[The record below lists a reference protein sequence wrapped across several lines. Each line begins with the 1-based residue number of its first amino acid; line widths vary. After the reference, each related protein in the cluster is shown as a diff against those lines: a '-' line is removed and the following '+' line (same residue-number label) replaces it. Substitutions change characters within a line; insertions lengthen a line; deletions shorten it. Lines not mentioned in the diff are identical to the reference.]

1 MIMLETKTKEQELLK
16 AYLEAN
22 ASEML
27 IDKINNGVEII
38 KDGKTLISKK
48 TLDTFMSYATEE
60 AKKQA
65 EQGAKCAMVEDAIVF
80 GWLIHYFEEDSIEG
94 TLYNED
100 GTEYKPTVKKPE
112 AKPTV
117 KVESKPKSNVGEVIS
132 MFEGMEDLF
141 KPDDKPKNPLEN
153 LKSNIITFPSG
164 DYLYMGY
171 ENGIIYAGT
180 MTNTGI
186 LRQYEYEY
194 EHDLSVD
201 KNLEDIYEYILEKE
215 PKYASKPPVM
225 NIDIETGEV
234 LEQYEFDIEIAAKL
248 YEIFG
253 NDLEGC

>member
-1 MIMLETKTKEQELLK
+1 MIVLETKTKEQELLK
-16 AYLEAN
+16 AYLEENAN
-22 ASEML
+22 DTL
-27 IDKINNGVEII
+27 IDKINNGVKIV

-65 EQGAKCAMVEDAIVF
+65 EQGVKCAMVEDAIVF
-80 GWLIHYFEEDSIEG
+80 GWLMHYFQEDTIEG
-94 TLYNED
+94 ILYNED
-100 GTEYKPTVKKPE
+100 GTEYKPTVKKQE
-112 AKPTV
+112 VKP
-117 KVESKPKSNVGEVIS
+117 KVEPKPKSNVGEVIS
-132 MFEGMEDLF
+132 MFEEMEDMF
-141 KPDDKPKNPLEN
+141 TTKNPLEN

-164 DYLYMGY
+164 DYLHIGY
-171 ENGIIYAGT
+171 DNGIIYAGA

-186 LRQYEYEY
+186 LRQYEFEY

-201 KNLEDIYEYILEKE
+201 KNIQDIYEYILEKE
-215 PKYASKPPVM
+215 PKYASKPPAM

>member
-1 MIMLETKTKEQELLK
+1 MIVLETKTKEQELLK
-16 AYLEAN
+16 AYLEEN
-22 ASEML
+22 ASETL
-27 IDKINNGVEII
+27 IDKINNGVKIV
-38 KDGKTLISKK
+38 KDSKTLISKK

-80 GWLIHYFEEDSIEG
+80 GWLMHYFQEDTIEG
-94 TLYNED
+94 ILYNED
-100 GTEYKPTVKKPE
+100 GTEYKPTVKKSE
-112 AKPTV
+112 VKP
-117 KVESKPKSNVGEVIS
+117 KIKPKPKSNVGEVIS
-132 MFEGMEDLF
+132 MFEGIEDVLT
-141 KPDDKPKNPLEN
+141 PKNPLET

-164 DYLYMGY
+164 DYLYIGY
-171 ENGIIYAGT
+171 DNGIIYAGA

-186 LRQYEYEY
+186 LRQYEFEY

-201 KNLEDIYEYILEKE
+201 KNIQDIYEYILEKE
-215 PKYASKPPVM
+215 PKYAFKTPVI
-225 NIDIETGEV
+225 NIDKETGEV

>member
-22 ASEML
+22 ASETL
-27 IDKINNGVEII
+27 IDKINNGVKIG

-65 EQGAKCAMVEDAIVF
+65 EQGAKCAMVEDAVVF
-80 GWLIHYFEEDSIEG
+80 GWLIHYFQEDEIIG

-100 GTEYKPTVKKPE
+100 GTEYKPTVKRQE

-117 KVESKPKSNVGEVIS
+117 KVESKPKSNVCEVIS
-132 MFEGMEDLF
+132 MFEGMEDMLT
-141 KPDDKPKNPLEN
+141 PKNPLEK

-164 DYLYMGY
+164 DYLYIGY

-186 LRQYEYEY
+186 LRQYEFEY

-201 KNLEDIYEYILEKE
+201 KNIQDIYEYILEKE
-215 PKYASKPPVM
+215 PKYASKTPVI
-225 NIDIETGEV
+225 NIDKETGEV

-253 NDLEGC
+253 DDLEGC

>member
-1 MIMLETKTKEQELLK
+1 MIMLETKNKEQELLK

-22 ASEML
+22 ASQTL
-27 IDKINNGVEII
+27 IDKINNGVKKV

-48 TLDTFMSYATEE
+48 TLDTFMSYAIEE

-65 EQGAKCAMVEDAIVF
+65 EHGAKCAMVEDAIVF
-80 GWLIHYFEEDSIEG
+80 GWLMHYFQEDEIIG

-100 GTEYKPTVKKPE
+100 GTEYKATVKKQE
-112 AKPTV
+112 VKPKT
-117 KVESKPKSNVGEVIS
+117 ELKPKSNVGEVIS

-141 KPDDKPKNPLEN
+141 KPDNKPKNPLEN

-164 DYLYMGY
+164 DYLYIGY
-171 ENGIIYAGT
+171 DNGIIYAGT
-180 MTNTGI
+180 MTNNGI
-186 LRQYEYEY
+186 LRQYEFEY

-201 KNLEDIYEYILEKE
+201 KNIQDIYEYILEKE
-215 PKYASKPPVM
+215 PKYASKLPIINV
-225 NIDIETGEV
+225 DIETGEV